1 MLKIFNEMNGQL
13 SKNKFLIL
21 VRICD
26 LGVMILYGHAM
37 SEFFLFFFYLALY
50 EYS

>member
-1 MLKIFNEMNGQL
+1 MNGQL
-13 SKNKFLIL
+13 SKNYFFLSL

-37 SEFFLFFFYLALY
+37 SEFSFFYLALY